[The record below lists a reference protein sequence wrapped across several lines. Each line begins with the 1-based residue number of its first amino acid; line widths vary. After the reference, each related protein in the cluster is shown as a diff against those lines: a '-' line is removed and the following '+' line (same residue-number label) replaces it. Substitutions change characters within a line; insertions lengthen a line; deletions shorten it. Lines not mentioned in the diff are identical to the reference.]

1 MTETYFALRSAD
13 RGLAEGGN
21 DPIRSM
27 REEGGD
33 VRIVLGAP
41 VQHLSLLKTSRFDA
55 SVAIDWRGLL
65 IAEGVWPA
73 LQPLL
78 EKDLSAIRHAEVWLQ
93 VEGKR
98 HPVDPRPYRF
108 VEVRADV
115 CDTIDLSLSRFDIFD
130 AWEVNWLRT
139 GLAEPLTD
147 YPTDDLLFKERI
159 ERKRTAMRVET
170 ADELRTLVREAQNE
184 LQMVRPNPLRFR
196 GRSPH
201 IFLWSNEFIVDSQ
214 VAAEIRHSALDGVT
228 LEPAII
234 GT

>member
-1 MTETYFALRSAD
+1 MTEQGA
-13 RGLAEGGN
+13 
-21 DPIRSM
+21 
-27 REEGGD
+27 D
-33 VRIVLGAP
+33 VRVVLGAP

-55 SVAIDWRGLL
+55 DLAIDWRGLL

-78 EKDLSAIRHAEVWLQ
+78 ENDLSAIRHAEVWLQ

-98 HPVDPRPYRF
+98 YPVDPRPYCF

-115 CDTIDLSLSRFDIFD
+115 CDMIDLSLSRFDVFD

-139 GLAEPLTD
+139 GLAESLTD
-147 YPTDDLLFKERI
+147 YPSDDLLLKAGI
-159 ERKRTAMRVET
+159 ERQRTAIQVET
-170 ADELRTLVREAQNE
+170 AEELRTLVREAQND
-184 LQMVRPNPLRFR
+184 LNMVRPNPLRFR
-196 GRSPH
+196 DRSPH
-201 IFLWSNEFIVDSQ
+201 IFLWSQEFIVDSQ